1 MWEVS
6 GRVTTGLDYYALPCI
21 IISLQL
27 GEENSLPCFNKCGHL
42 ELKDVVGEEMKMTPS
57 STTGMDGAPQS
68 SGISSGIQSCKCTYS
83 ELKK

>member
-1 MWEVS
+1 MHNNFSATW
-6 GRVTTGLDYYALPCI
+6 
-21 IISLQL
+21 
-27 GEENSLPCFNKCGHL
+27 EENSLPCFNKCGHL

-83 ELKK
+83 EFKK